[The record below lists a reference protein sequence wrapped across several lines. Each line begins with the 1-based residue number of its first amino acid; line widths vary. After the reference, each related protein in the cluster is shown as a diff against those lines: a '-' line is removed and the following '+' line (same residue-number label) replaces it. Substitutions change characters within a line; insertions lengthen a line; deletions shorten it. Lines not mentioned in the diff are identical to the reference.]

1 MYYQMR
7 PIYPNELMHSG
18 IKGQKWGVR
27 RYQNPDG
34 TLTKAG
40 KLRYYKK
47 VLAEGE
53 KASFIASEQKK
64 RSDAYDKNAET
75 RYQKILK
82 NGMSNKRSNNKYN
95 KAQARY
101 RDEKERFEF
110 WNKRASAKL
119 AEAKKLAND
128 IVKNHSDAKIRKV
141 PDSVHEAAYNFF
153 TAHTHTYY
161 NYVTDS
167 FDTYTPTLMEMRGYM
182 RKVEKSQNF
191 DKKAFQKLYKE
202 LKKMD
207 LDRSVYYDKR
217 K

>member
-53 KASFIASEQKK
+53 KASFIAAEQKK
-64 RSDAYDKNAET
+64 RSDAYDKNAEA

-153 TAHTHTYY
+153 TARTNIHTPYE
-161 NYVTDS
+161 
-167 FDTYTPTLMEMRGYM
+167 PTLMEMKGYM